1 MKNANRKLGVA
12 KNGSKKV
19 RNAWIMHAIDSP
31 TQKHSIEYPKV
42 THKKYSKLVFLPL
55 KLPLEKWMW
64 PKMGQKRSGGL
75 R

>member
-31 TQKHSIEYPKV
+31 TQKYPKV

-55 KLPLEKWMW
+55 KLSLENWMW
-64 PKMGQKRSGGL
+64 PKMGQKRSGGHK
-75 R
+75 

>member
-12 KNGSKKV
+12 KNGSENV

-42 THKKYSKLVFLPL
+42 THKIFKIGIFPL
-55 KLPLEKWMW
+55 KSPLEKWMW
-64 PKMGQKRSGGL
+64 PKMGQKRFGGL